1 MFNNKSSETSVDKIK
16 FTKLGTDGQY
26 KNKWDNN
33 VNNFILTEI
42 GQEMYE
48 FMTEGILPP
57 GHCQSSNFRE
67 NIHGTYVNNCM
78 PGNSDIMEEKEI
90 EISKTL
96 YYTMPMS
103 ERNGVRLEERDD
115 EDLPRYFEKQMV
127 NSPGE
132 YTAQGDKDPYACPR
146 KKVAQR
152 DLEKATTF
160 ERTWVNSLGKLAGL
174 MSSFCDKN
182 LVNILESNESY
193 VNHRK
198 AMRPDL
204 MRADITM
211 MVLTRGEC
219 GTKEKVQMDI
229 NILLKYNAHML
240 IECNE
245 NQNVIH
251 YLEKVA
257 TSKLSLEELGFGEC
271 KEKKPEGEDTL
282 DYLFGLRLI
291 VSVGKRFKVEI
302 DDADKQG
309 LLQAPTCTYDWAV
322 AKIKLWNSKTANSFS
337 NMSSKKQN
345 RREDDEH
352 SDKSAKILKTTA
364 KTHDHTPKNNHKNT
378 KTSGSGNSGGRGGG
392 SGGGSGSGSGGG
404 SGGGGSSTTK
414 EQSLDKFKAS
424 HACLECGKLGHY
436 ASDCPTIGQEK
447 RDKHFQ
453 KAMEIVNEKKSKWR
467 KGQQSK

>member
-1 MFNNKSSETSVDKIK
+1 
-16 FTKLGTDGQY
+16 
-26 KNKWDNN
+26 
-33 VNNFILTEI
+33 
-42 GQEMYE
+42 
-48 FMTEGILPP
+48 
-57 GHCQSSNFRE
+57 
-67 NIHGTYVNNCM
+67 
-78 PGNSDIMEEKEI
+78 
-90 EISKTL
+90 
-96 YYTMPMS
+96 
-103 ERNGVRLEERDD
+103 
-115 EDLPRYFEKQMV
+115 
-127 NSPGE
+127 
-132 YTAQGDKDPYACPR
+132 
-146 KKVAQR
+146 
-152 DLEKATTF
+152 
-160 ERTWVNSLGKLAGL
+160 VNSLGKLAGL
-174 MSSFCDKN
+174 MSAFCDKN

-193 VNHRK
+193 TNHRK

-229 NILLKYNAHML
+229 NIMLKFNAHMVL
-240 IECNE
+240 ECND
-245 NQNVIH
+245 NQNVIQ

-257 TSKLSLEELGFGEC
+257 TSKLSLEELGFSES
-271 KEKKPEGEDTL
+271 KEKKPEGENTL
-282 DYLFGLRLI
+282 DFLFGLRLI
-291 VSVGKRFKVEI
+291 ISVGKRFKVEI

-309 LLQAPTCTYDWAV
+309 LLQSPTCTFDWAV

-337 NMSSKKQN
+337 NMGSKKQN
-345 RREDDEH
+345 REKDEDH
-352 SDKSAKILKTTA
+352 SDKPAKIMKTTA
-364 KTHDHTPKNNHKNT
+364 KSHDHSPKTNQKAT
-378 KTSGSGNSGGRGGG
+378 KSSGSGNSGGRGG
-392 SGGGSGSGSGGG
+392 GSGGG